1 MNNKLPVSVIIVSF
15 NTKNLTRKA
24 LQALYNSSKF
34 PEQVILVDNNS
45 QDGSVEMVKQEFPQV
60 LLIESKENLGFA
72 KGNNLGIKTFAS
84 QPYIWLLNSDTETG
98 KNSLE
103 QLVSYMDK
111 HSKIGALGPQ
121 MIYPNNELQSVG
133 GFFPSINNV
142 FYYLI
147 PFAFFLPKL
156 WRRKLKSMAIFP
168 RLIPEDGLEL
178 DYVTGAA
185 VLLRREALDQ
195 VGLMPE
201 DYFMYFEETDMCWR
215 MKKTGWK
222 IKVINTDPVVH
233 VYGGSFKTKYDP
245 RRLQL
250 FQESLI
256 KFVKK
261 NYSGWKK
268 LCIVTE
274 VIFFGQVTL
283 LLKRIKSYL

>member
-1 MNNKLPVSVIIVSF
+1 MEINLPVTVVIVSF
-15 NTKNLTRKA
+15 NTKDFTRKA
-24 LQALYNSSKF
+24 LQSLYSSSKL
-34 PEQVILVDNNS
+34 PKQVILVDNNS
-45 QDGSVEMVKQEFPQV
+45 KDASVEMVREEFPQV
-60 LLIESKENLGFA
+60 LIVESKENLGFA
-72 KGNNLGIKTFAS
+72 KGNNLGIRQFAS

-103 QLVSYMDK
+103 QLVSYMET
-111 HSKIGALGPQ
+111 HAEVGVLGPQ
-121 MIYPNNELQSVG
+121 MIYPNKELQSVG
-133 GFFPSINNV
+133 GFFPSISNV

-147 PFAFFLPKL
+147 PVVFFLPKL

-168 RLIPEDGLEL
+168 QPIPEEGLEL

-185 VLLRREALDQ
+185 ALLRREALDR

-215 MKKTGWK
+215 MKKTGWT
-222 IKVINTDPVVH
+222 IKVIDTDPVTH

-256 KFVKK
+256 RFVKK
-261 NYSGWKK
+261 NYSGWTKFFI
-268 LCIVTE
+268 LAE
-274 VIFFGQVTL
+274 VSLLGRISL
-283 LLKRIKSYL
+283 LLKKLKEGF